1 MSETPQG
8 DDARR
13 IVDELEEKHVDVG
26 AALDGTP
33 DEEQENLE
41 QQDDEPR
48 AQDESEAVPGS
59 PEPTD

>member
-26 AALDGTP
+26 AALHGTP
-33 DEEQENLE
+33 DDTQENLE
-41 QQDDEPR
+41 QPDDEPQ
-48 AQDESEAVPGS
+48 AEDEAGSVPGS

>member
-13 IVDELEEKHVDVG
+13 IVDELEEKHVDVQG
-26 AALDGTP
+26 ALDASP

-41 QQDDEPR
+41 QKDDAAPAEDQ
-48 AQDESEAVPGS
+48 ADEVPGS

>member
-26 AALDGTP
+26 AALHGTP
-33 DEEQENLE
+33 DDEQENLE
-41 QQDDEPR
+41 QKDDEPQ
-48 AQDESEAVPGS
+48 AEDEAPEVPGS